1 MIVNCTVL
9 GEERS
14 FDTERG
20 LDLSIEL
27 HKGYPQVNCFN
38 APLFSTTPL
47 REGSFV
53 GSTLHG
59 SPVNF
64 YDVAINPH
72 GNGTHTEC
80 VGHIAKEP
88 YYINECYKSDF
99 HVAQLI
105 SIFPLL
111 EENGDKTIPLGHLEQ
126 LWDYKGEDAL
136 VIRTLPN
143 GEEKRTKNYSNS
155 NPTYFTDDAMR
166 FIVETGIK
174 HLLIDL
180 PSVDRELDEGRVSC
194 HKIFWNYPGNEVRK
208 DATISE
214 LIFVPDGVSDG
225 IYLLNLQLLNIQL
238 DVSPSRPMLYN
249 LF

>member
-1 MIVNCTVL
+1 MIVNCNVL

-111 EENGDKTIPLGHLEQ
+111 EENGDKKKIKIT
-126 LWDYKGEDAL
+126 KGVENLDLVEIKSGLTEKSVL
-136 VIRTLPN
+136 VI
-143 GEEKRTKNYSNS
+143 KN
-155 NPTYFTDDAMR
+155 
-166 FIVETGIK
+166 
-174 HLLIDL
+174 
-180 PSVDRELDEGRVSC
+180 
-194 HKIFWNYPGNEVRK
+194 
-208 DATISE
+208 
-214 LIFVPDGVSDG
+214 
-225 IYLLNLQLLNIQL
+225 
-238 DVSPSRPMLYN
+238 
-249 LF
+249 